1 MHKVII
7 ENAIFHAYHGVFE
20 EETIV
25 GGKFEVNIE
34 METDFSE
41 SAKTDELDGTIDY
54 SAVYRLVEQ
63 EMKIPSKLIEHVG
76 QRIVNAL
83 YENFSNTHFIRLKI
97 SKLSPPI
104 KATIEK
110 VSIVIEE

>member
-1 MHKVII
+1 
-7 ENAIFHAYHGVFE
+7 
-20 EETIV
+20 
-25 GGKFEVNIE
+25 FEVNIE
-34 METDFSE
+34 METDFSK
-41 SAKTDELDGTIDY
+41 SAKTDELNGTIDY

-83 YENFSNTHFIRLKI
+83 YENFSTIQFIRLKI
-97 SKLSPPI
+97 SKLNPPI